1 MENETQQQAKTF
13 TLDGVDYDVD
23 NISDEAKYMV
33 CNLNDI
39 NTKRMKAET
48 EIGQL
53 NAAET
58 VFIDKLRTALNPEK
72 VEEVKEGEVV

>member
-33 CNLNDI
+33 FNLNDI

-58 VFIDKLRTALNPEK
+58 VFID
-72 VEEVKEGEVV
+72 